1 MFQITFKILKWATPY
16 RSRMILGF
24 VMSFINSI
32 FIALPIFLAAQVFN
46 RVLSHKQIEMYE
58 IMSVLG
64 IMILLVLA
72 RFETAYLKNR
82 LQESIAY
89 EMSAKE
95 RLNIGDKLKNVRLG
109 YFEDHQTN
117 ELATV
122 VTTDLTFLENY
133 AMKMIDIVVNG
144 YILITVL
151 ILSLLVVSWEVSLLA
166 LVGVVLSLLCIHLLE
181 KKSHQNAPHYH
192 HVQNQLVEKVLEVV
206 RGIQVI
212 KSFSKENTS
221 LQSFN
226 KAVDESKRVN
236 SKIELQYIPFNLLH
250 LLSLK
255 IVSIVIVLIACLLYI
270 NQSIDLPTLIM
281 ISIFSFVLFE
291 SVENVNSAAHVLE
304 MIDMTLNDIE
314 EIKKA
319 PILDETGR
327 DIEIDNF
334 DIEFDHVSFSY
345 GEHRVINDV
354 SFKVGSQTSTAII
367 GPSGSGKSTLCNLL
381 LRFYDVDEGTIRI
394 GGVDIRDMTL
404 STLMSHISAVFQK
417 VYLFNDTI
425 ENNILY
431 GKPDA
436 TKEEVIA
443 AAKQACCHDFI
454 ISLSDGYQTMVNEK
468 GNNLS
473 GGEKQ
478 RISIARAIL
487 KDAPIIILDEATA
500 SIDPENE
507 HLIQSAIDELSKGKT
522 VITIAHK
529 IGTIKNANEI
539 IVLNEGEIIQKG
551 DHETLVNQVGTYQ
564 NFIQIKTQSEGWRL

>member
-64 IMILLVLA
+64 IMILLILA
-72 RFETAYLKNR
+72 RFVTAYLKNR

-166 LVGVVLSLLCIHLLE
+166 LIGVVLSLLCIHLLE

-255 IVSIVIVLIACLLYI
+255 IVSIVIVFIACLLYI

-281 ISIFSFVLFE
+281 ISIFSFVIFE

-314 EIKKA
+314 EIKNA

-354 SFKVGSQTSTAII
+354 SFKVGAQTSTAII

-454 ISLSDGYQTMVNEK
+454 MSLPDGYQTMVNEK

>member
-1 MFQITFKILKWATPY
+1 MFRITLKIIKWTAPY

-24 VMSFINSI
+24 VMSLINSI

-58 IMSVLG
+58 IMIVLG
-64 IMILLVLA
+64 LMILLVLA
-72 RFETAYLKNR
+72 RFVTAYLKNT

-89 EMSAKE
+89 EMSTRE
-95 RLNIGDKLKNVRLG
+95 RLNIGDKLKSVRLG

-117 ELATV
+117 ELTTI

-151 ILSLLVVSWEVSLLA
+151 ILSLLIVSWEVALLA
-166 LVGVVLSLLCIHLLE
+166 LIGVMLSLLSIHLLE
-181 KKSHQNAPHYH
+181 KKSHQNAPQHH
-192 HVQNQLVEKVLEVV
+192 HVQNELVEKVLEVV

-226 KAVDESKRVN
+226 RAVEESKRIN

-255 IVSIVIVLIACLLYI
+255 VISIVIVLVACLLFS
-270 NQSIDLPTLIM
+270 NQAIDLSTLIM
-281 ISIFSFVLFE
+281 ISIFSFVIFE
-291 SVENVNSAAHVLE
+291 SVENVNNAAHVLE
-304 MIDMTLNDIE
+304 IIDLTLNDIE
-314 EIKKA
+314 TIKKA
-319 PILDETGR
+319 PILDESGR
-327 DIEIDNF
+327 ELSIKHH
-334 DIEFDHVSFSY
+334 DIEFDHVSFAY
-345 GEHRVINDV
+345 GNHRVINDV
-354 SFKVGSQTSTAII
+354 SFKVGAGTSTAII
-367 GPSGSGKSTLCNLL
+367 GPSGSGKSTLCHLL
-381 LRFYDVDEGTIRI
+381 LRFYDLDEGAIRI

-431 GKPDA
+431 GKPGA
-436 TKEEVIA
+436 SKEEVIR

-454 ISLSDGYQTMVNEK
+454 MSLPDGYQTIVNEK

-500 SIDPENE
+500 SIDSENE

-539 IVLNEGEIIQKG
+539 IVLNEGEVIQKG
-551 DHETLVNQVGTYQ
+551 NHQTLVNQAGTYQ
-564 NFIQIKTQSEGWRL
+564 NFIKIKSQSEGWRL

>member
-1 MFQITFKILKWATPY
+1 MFQITFKILKWVTSY
-16 RSRMILGF
+16 KSRMILGF

-46 RVLSHKQIEMYE
+46 RVLTYKQIEMYE
-58 IMSVLG
+58 IMGVLG

-72 RFETAYLKNR
+72 RFVTAYLKNR

-89 EMSAKE
+89 EMSAEE

-166 LVGVVLSLLCIHLLE
+166 LIGVVLSLLSIHLLE

-192 HVQNQLVEKVLEVV
+192 HAQNQLVEKVLEVI

-212 KSFSKENTS
+212 KSFSKESTS

-226 KAVDESKRVN
+226 KAVDESKRIN

-255 IVSIVIVLIACLLYI
+255 VISIVIVLIACLLHI

-281 ISIFSFVLFE
+281 ISIFSFVIFE
-291 SVENVNSAAHVLE
+291 SVQNVNNAAHVLE
-304 MIDMTLNDIE
+304 MIDVTLNDIE

-319 PILDETGR
+319 PILDEKGQDTS
-327 DIEIDNF
+327 INQY
-334 DIEFDHVSFSY
+334 DIEFEHVSFSY
-345 GEHRVINDV
+345 GDHRVINDV
-354 SFKVGSQTSTAII
+354 NFKIGANTSTAII

-436 TKEEVIA
+436 SKEEVIE

-454 ISLSDGYQTMVNEK
+454 MSLPEGYQTMVNEK

-507 HLIQSAIDELSKGKT
+507 HLLQSAIDELSKGKT

-529 IGTIKNANEI
+529 IGTIKNAYEI
-539 IVLNEGEIIQKG
+539 IVLNDGEIIQKG
-551 DHETLVNQVGTYQ
+551 DHQTLVNQVGTYQ

>member
-24 VMSFINSI
+24 IMSFINSI

-72 RFETAYLKNR
+72 RFVTAYLKNR

-166 LVGVVLSLLCIHLLE
+166 LIGVVLSLLCIHLLE

-236 SKIELQYIPFNLLH
+236 TKIELQYIPFNLLH

-270 NQSIDLPTLIM
+270 NQSIDLPTLVM
-281 ISIFSFVLFE
+281 ISIFSFVIFE

-319 PILDETGR
+319 PILDESGK

-454 ISLSDGYQTMVNEK
+454 MSLPDGYQTMVNEK

>member
-1 MFQITFKILKWATPY
+1 MFQITFKILKWVTPY
-16 RSRMILGF
+16 KSRMILGF

-58 IMSVLG
+58 IMGVLG

-72 RFETAYLKNR
+72 RFVTAYLKNR

-89 EMSAKE
+89 EMSAEE
-95 RLNIGDKLKNVRLG
+95 RLNIGDKLKSVRLG

-144 YILITVL
+144 YILIIVL
-151 ILSLLVVSWEVSLLA
+151 ILSLLIVSWEVSLVA
-166 LVGVVLSLLCIHLLE
+166 LFGVVLSLLSIHLLE
-181 KKSHQNAPHYH
+181 KKSYQNAPHYH

-212 KSFSKENTS
+212 KSFSKESTS

-255 IVSIVIVLIACLLYI
+255 VISIVIVLIACLLHI

-281 ISIFSFVLFE
+281 ISIFSFVIFE
-291 SVENVNSAAHVLE
+291 SVENVNNAAHVLE
-304 MIDMTLNDIE
+304 MIDVTLNDIE

-319 PILDETGR
+319 PTLDEKGQ
-327 DIEIDNF
+327 DISINQY
-334 DIEFDHVSFSY
+334 DIEFEHVSFSY
-345 GEHRVINDV
+345 GDHRVINDV
-354 SFKVGSQTSTAII
+354 NFKIGSHTSTAII

-381 LRFYDVDEGTIRI
+381 LRFYDVNEGAIRI

-404 STLMSHISAVFQK
+404 NTLMSHISAVFQK

-436 TKEEVIA
+436 SKEEVIA

-454 ISLSDGYQTMVNEK
+454 MTLPEGYQTMVNEK

-522 VITIAHK
+522 VITIVHK
-529 IGTIKNANEI
+529 IGTIKNADEI

-551 DHETLVNQVGTYQ
+551 DHQTLVNQVGTYQ
-564 NFIQIKTQSEGWRL
+564 NFIQIKKQSEGWRL

>member
-72 RFETAYLKNR
+72 RFVTAYLKNR

-166 LVGVVLSLLCIHLLE
+166 LIGVVLSLLCIHLLE

-281 ISIFSFVLFE
+281 ISIFSFVIFE

-314 EIKKA
+314 EIKDA

-345 GEHRVINDV
+345 GDHRVINDV
-354 SFKVGSQTSTAII
+354 SFKVGAQTSTAII

-454 ISLSDGYQTMVNEK
+454 MSLLDGYQTMVNEK

>member
-72 RFETAYLKNR
+72 RFVTAYLKNR

-166 LVGVVLSLLCIHLLE
+166 LIGVVLSLLCIHLLE
-181 KKSHQNAPHYH
+181 KKSHQNARHYH

-281 ISIFSFVLFE
+281 ISIFSFVIFE

-314 EIKKA
+314 EIKDA

-334 DIEFDHVSFSY
+334 DIEFDYVSFSY
-345 GEHRVINDV
+345 GDHRVINDV
-354 SFKVGSQTSTAII
+354 SFKVGAQTSTAII

-381 LRFYDVDEGTIRI
+381 LRFYDVDEGTIRV

-443 AAKQACCHDFI
+443 ATKQACCHDFI
-454 ISLSDGYQTMVNEK
+454 MSLPDGYQTMVNEK

>member
-72 RFETAYLKNR
+72 RFVTAYLKNR

-270 NQSIDLPTLIM
+270 NQSIDLPTLVM
-281 ISIFSFVLFE
+281 ISIFSFVIFE

-319 PILDETGR
+319 PILDESGK

-354 SFKVGSQTSTAII
+354 SFKVGSHTSTAII

-454 ISLSDGYQTMVNEK
+454 MSLPDGYQTIVNEK

>member
-1 MFQITFKILKWATPY
+1 MFQITFKILKWVTPY
-16 RSRMILGF
+16 KSRMILGF

-58 IMSVLG
+58 IMGVLG

-72 RFETAYLKNR
+72 RFVTAYLKNR

-89 EMSAKE
+89 EMSAEE
-95 RLNIGDKLKNVRLG
+95 RLNIGDKLKSVRLG

-166 LVGVVLSLLCIHLLE
+166 LIGVVLSLLSIHLLE

-192 HVQNQLVEKVLEVV
+192 HVQNQLVEKVLEVI

-212 KSFSKENTS
+212 KSFSKESTS

-236 SKIELQYIPFNLLH
+236 SNIELQYIPFNLLH

-255 IVSIVIVLIACLLYI
+255 VISIVIVLIACLLHI

-281 ISIFSFVLFE
+281 ISIFSFVIFE
-291 SVENVNSAAHVLE
+291 SVENVNNAAHVLE
-304 MIDMTLNDIE
+304 MIDVTLNDIE

-319 PILDETGR
+319 PILDEKGQDTS
-327 DIEIDNF
+327 INQY
-334 DIEFDHVSFSY
+334 DIEFEHVSFSY
-345 GEHRVINDV
+345 GDHQVINDV
-354 SFKVGSQTSTAII
+354 NFKIGANTSTAII

-381 LRFYDVDEGTIRI
+381 LRFYDVDEGAIRI

-404 STLMSHISAVFQK
+404 NTLMSYISAVFQK

-436 TKEEVIA
+436 SKEEVIE

-454 ISLSDGYQTMVNEK
+454 MSLPEGYQTMVNEK

-529 IGTIKNANEI
+529 IGTIKNADEI

-551 DHETLVNQVGTYQ
+551 DHQTLVNQVGTYQ

>member
-72 RFETAYLKNR
+72 RFVTAYLKNR

-166 LVGVVLSLLCIHLLE
+166 LIGVVLSLLCIHLLE

-281 ISIFSFVLFE
+281 ISIFSFVIFE

-314 EIKKA
+314 EIKNA

-354 SFKVGSQTSTAII
+354 SFKVGAQTSTAII

-454 ISLSDGYQTMVNEK
+454 MSLPDGYQTMVNEK

>member
-1 MFQITFKILKWATPY
+1 MFQITFKILKWTAPY
-16 RSRMILGF
+16 RLRMILGF

-58 IMSVLG
+58 IMAVLG
-64 IMILLVLA
+64 IMILLVLG
-72 RFETAYLKNR
+72 RFVTAYLKNR

-95 RLNIGDKLKNVRLG
+95 RLNIGNKLKNVRLG
-109 YFEDHQTN
+109 YFENHQTN

-166 LVGVVLSLLCIHLLE
+166 LIGVVLSLLSIYLLE

-192 HVQNQLVEKVLEVV
+192 YVQNQLVEKVLEVI

-212 KSFSKENTS
+212 KSFAKENTS

-226 KAVDESKRVN
+226 KAVDDSKRVN
-236 SKIELQYIPFNLLH
+236 TKIELQYIPFNLLH
-250 LLSLK
+250 LLNLK
-255 IVSIVIVLIACLLYI
+255 VVSIVIVLIACLLYS
-270 NQSIDLPTLIM
+270 NQNIDLSTLIM
-281 ISIFSFVLFE
+281 ISIFSFVIFE
-291 SVENVNSAAHVLE
+291 SIENVNSAAHVLE

-314 EIKKA
+314 EIKEA
-319 PILDETGR
+319 PILDETGQ
-327 DIEIDNF
+327 DIAINSY

-345 GEHRVINDV
+345 VDKQVINDV
-354 SFKVGSQTSTAII
+354 SFNIGANTSTAII
-367 GPSGSGKSTLCNLL
+367 GHSGSGKSTLCHLL

-394 GGVDIRDMTL
+394 GGVDIKDMTL

-431 GKPDA
+431 GNPGA
-436 TKEEVIA
+436 SKEEVIA

-454 ISLSDGYQTMVNEK
+454 MSLPDGYETMVNEK

-529 IGTIKNANEI
+529 IGTIKNADDI

-551 DHETLVNQVGTYQ
+551 DHQTLVNQPGTYQ

>member
-72 RFETAYLKNR
+72 RFVTAYLKNR

-166 LVGVVLSLLCIHLLE
+166 LIGVVLSLLCIHLLE

-221 LQSFN
+221 LQNFN

-255 IVSIVIVLIACLLYI
+255 IVSIVIVFIACLLYI

-281 ISIFSFVLFE
+281 ISIFSFVIFE

-314 EIKKA
+314 EIKNA

-354 SFKVGSQTSTAII
+354 SFKVGAQTSTAII

-454 ISLSDGYQTMVNEK
+454 MSLPDGYQTMVNEK

>member
-1 MFQITFKILKWATPY
+1 M
-16 RSRMILGF
+16 
-24 VMSFINSI
+24 
-32 FIALPIFLAAQVFN
+32 FN

-72 RFETAYLKNR
+72 RFVTAYLKNR

-270 NQSIDLPTLIM
+270 NQSIDLPTLVM
-281 ISIFSFVLFE
+281 ISIFSFVIFE
-291 SVENVNSAAHVLE
+291 SVENVNSAKTRVR
-304 MIDMTLNDIE
+304 ND
-314 EIKKA
+314 
-319 PILDETGR
+319 
-327 DIEIDNF
+327 
-334 DIEFDHVSFSY
+334 
-345 GEHRVINDV
+345 
-354 SFKVGSQTSTAII
+354 
-367 GPSGSGKSTLCNLL
+367 
-381 LRFYDVDEGTIRI
+381 
-394 GGVDIRDMTL
+394 
-404 STLMSHISAVFQK
+404 
-417 VYLFNDTI
+417 
-425 ENNILY
+425 
-431 GKPDA
+431 
-436 TKEEVIA
+436 
-443 AAKQACCHDFI
+443 
-454 ISLSDGYQTMVNEK
+454 
-468 GNNLS
+468 
-473 GGEKQ
+473 
-478 RISIARAIL
+478 
-487 KDAPIIILDEATA
+487 
-500 SIDPENE
+500 
-507 HLIQSAIDELSKGKT
+507 
-522 VITIAHK
+522 
-529 IGTIKNANEI
+529 
-539 IVLNEGEIIQKG
+539 
-551 DHETLVNQVGTYQ
+551 
-564 NFIQIKTQSEGWRL
+564 

>member
-24 VMSFINSI
+24 IMSFINSI

-72 RFETAYLKNR
+72 RFVTAYLKNR

-166 LVGVVLSLLCIHLLE
+166 FIGVVLSLICIHLLE

-255 IVSIVIVLIACLLYI
+255 IVSIVIVFIACLLYI

-281 ISIFSFVLFE
+281 ISIFSFVIFE

-314 EIKKA
+314 EIKNA

-354 SFKVGSQTSTAII
+354 SFKVGAQTSTAIV

-381 LRFYDVDEGTIRI
+381 LRFYDVEEGTIRI

-454 ISLSDGYQTMVNEK
+454 MSLSDGYQTMVNEK

-551 DHETLVNQVGTYQ
+551 NHETLVNQVGTYQ

>member
-1 MFQITFKILKWATPY
+1 MFRITVKILKWAAPY
-16 RSRMILGF
+16 KTRMILGF
-24 VMSFINSI
+24 ILSFINSI

-46 RVLSHKQIEMYE
+46 RVLQDVPITMYD
-58 IMSVLG
+58 ILGVLG
-64 IMILLVLA
+64 LMVVLVLA
-72 RFETAYLKNR
+72 RFITAYMKNK

-109 YFEDHQTN
+109 YFDNN
-117 ELATV
+117 ESTALSTI
-122 VTTDLTFLENY
+122 VTTDLTFLETY
-133 AMKMIDIVVNG
+133 AMKMIDIVING

-151 ILSLLVVSWEVSLLA
+151 ILSLLFVSWEVSLLA
-166 LVGVVLSLLCIHLLE
+166 LIGVVLSLLSIALLE
-181 KKSHQNAPHYH
+181 KRSEKNAPDYH
-192 HVQNQLVEKVLEVV
+192 HVQSQLVEKVLEMI

-212 KSFSKENTS
+212 KAFSKENTS
-221 LQSFN
+221 LNSFN

-255 IVSIVIVLIACLLYI
+255 IVSVLIVLVACVLYL
-270 NQSIDLPTLIM
+270 NHNFDLATLIM
-281 ISIFSFVLFE
+281 IAIFSFVIFE

-304 MIDMTLNDIE
+304 MIDVTLNNIEDI
-314 EIKKA
+314 KNA
-319 PILDETGR
+319 PVLDEAGHAV
-327 DIEIDNF
+327 EIDHH
-334 DIEFDHVSFSY
+334 DITFERVDFSY
-345 GEHRVINDV
+345 GDQQVIRNV
-354 SFKVGSQTSTAII
+354 SFKVDAQTSTAII
-367 GPSGSGKSTLCNLL
+367 GPSGSGKSTLCHLL
-381 LRFYDVDEGTIRI
+381 LRFYDIDAGAIRI
-394 GGVDIRDMTL
+394 GGVDIKDMTL
-404 STLMSHISAVFQK
+404 SALMAHISAVFQK

-425 ENNILY
+425 ENNILF

-436 TKEEVIA
+436 TKEDVIR

-454 ISLSDGYQTMVNEK
+454 MALPDGYQTMVNEK

-473 GGEKQ
+473 GGERQ

-507 HLIQSAIDELSKGKT
+507 HLIQRAIDELSKGKT

-529 IGTIKNANEI
+529 IGTIKNADQI
-539 IVLNEGEIIQKG
+539 IVLNDGEVIQKG
-551 DHETLVNQVGTYQ
+551 DHQKLITEAGTYRD
-564 NFIQIKTQSEGWRL
+564 FIEIKAASEGWRL

>member
-72 RFETAYLKNR
+72 RFVTAYLKNR
-82 LQESIAY
+82 LQESIPY

-166 LVGVVLSLLCIHLLE
+166 LIGVVLSLLCIHLLE

-255 IVSIVIVLIACLLYI
+255 ILSIVIVFIACLLYI

-281 ISIFSFVLFE
+281 ISIFSFVIFE

-314 EIKKA
+314 EIKNA

-354 SFKVGSQTSTAII
+354 SFKVGAQTSTAII

-454 ISLSDGYQTMVNEK
+454 MSLPDGYQTMVNEK

-551 DHETLVNQVGTYQ
+551 DHETLVNQAGTYQ

>member
-72 RFETAYLKNR
+72 RFVTAYLKNR

-166 LVGVVLSLLCIHLLE
+166 LIGVVLSLLCIHLLE

-255 IVSIVIVLIACLLYI
+255 IVSIVIVFIACLLYI

-281 ISIFSFVLFE
+281 ISIFSFVIFE

-314 EIKKA
+314 EIKNA

-354 SFKVGSQTSTAII
+354 SFKVGAQTSTAII

-454 ISLSDGYQTMVNEK
+454 MSLSDGYQTMVNEK

>member
-32 FIALPIFLAAQVFN
+32 FIASPIFLAAQVFN

-72 RFETAYLKNR
+72 RFVTAYLKNR

-270 NQSIDLPTLIM
+270 NQSIDLPTLVM
-281 ISIFSFVLFE
+281 ISIFSFVIFE

-314 EIKKA
+314 EIKNA

-394 GGVDIRDMTL
+394 GGIDIRDMTL

-454 ISLSDGYQTMVNEK
+454 MSLPDGYQTMVNEK

-551 DHETLVNQVGTYQ
+551 DHETLVNQSGTYQ

>member
-1 MFQITFKILKWATPY
+1 MFHITFKILKWVSPY

-24 VMSFINSI
+24 VMSFVNSI

-46 RVLSHKQIEMYE
+46 RVLSYKKIEMYE
-58 IMSVLG
+58 IIGVLG
-64 IMILLVLA
+64 AMILLVLA
-72 RFETAYLKNR
+72 RFVTAYLKNR
-82 LQESIAY
+82 LQESITY
-89 EMSAKE
+89 EMGAKE

-122 VTTDLTFLENY
+122 VTTDLTFLETY
-133 AMKMIDIVVNG
+133 AMKMVDIVVNG
-144 YILITVL
+144 YILIAVL
-151 ILSLLVVSWEVSLLA
+151 IFSLLVVSWEVSLLA
-166 LVGVVLSLLCIHLLE
+166 FIGIVLSLLSIHLLE
-181 KKSHQNAPHYH
+181 KKSHQNAPYYHY
-192 HVQNQLVEKVLEVV
+192 VQNQLVEKVLEVV

-212 KSFSKENTS
+212 KSFSTENTS
-221 LQSFN
+221 LRSFN

-255 IVSIVIVLIACLLYI
+255 VVSIAIVLIASLLYI

-281 ISIFSFVLFE
+281 ISIFSFVIFE

-304 MIDMTLNDIE
+304 IIDTTLNDIE
-314 EIKKA
+314 EIKNA
-319 PILDETGR
+319 PILDEMGR
-327 DIEIDNF
+327 DIEIDNY

-345 GEHRVINDV
+345 GEKRVINDV
-354 SFKVGSQTSTAII
+354 SFKVGRHTSTAII

-381 LRFYDVDEGTIRI
+381 LRFYDVDEGTIRV

-431 GKPDA
+431 GKPGA
-436 TKEEVIA
+436 SKEEVIT
-443 AAKQACCHDFI
+443 AAKQACCHEFI
-454 ISLSDGYQTMVNEK
+454 MSLPDGYQTMVNEK

-507 HLIQSAIDELSKGKT
+507 NLIQSAIDELSKGKT

-539 IVLNEGEIIQKG
+539 IVLNEGKIIQKG
-551 DHETLVNQVGTYQ
+551 DHETLVNQSGTYQ
-564 NFIQIKTQSEGWRL
+564 KFIQIKTQSEGWRL

>member
-64 IMILLVLA
+64 IMVLLVLA
-72 RFETAYLKNR
+72 RFVTAYLKNR

-166 LVGVVLSLLCIHLLE
+166 LIGVVLSLLCIHLLE

-281 ISIFSFVLFE
+281 ISIFSFVIFE

-314 EIKKA
+314 EIKNA

-354 SFKVGSQTSTAII
+354 SFKVGAQTSTAII

-454 ISLSDGYQTMVNEK
+454 MSLPDGYQTMVNEK

>member
-72 RFETAYLKNR
+72 RFVTAYLKNR

-166 LVGVVLSLLCIHLLE
+166 LIGVVLSLLCIHLLE

-270 NQSIDLPTLIM
+270 NQSIYLPTLIM
-281 ISIFSFVLFE
+281 ISIFSFVIFE

-314 EIKKA
+314 EIKNA

-354 SFKVGSQTSTAII
+354 SFKVGAQTSTAII

-454 ISLSDGYQTMVNEK
+454 MSLPDGYQTMVNEK

>member
-24 VMSFINSI
+24 IMSFINSI

-72 RFETAYLKNR
+72 RFVTAYLKNR

-166 LVGVVLSLLCIHLLE
+166 LVGVVLSLLCIYLLE

-270 NQSIDLPTLIM
+270 NQSIDLPTLVM
-281 ISIFSFVLFE
+281 ISIFSFVIFE

-319 PILDETGR
+319 PILDESGK

-354 SFKVGSQTSTAII
+354 SFKVGSHTSTAII

-417 VYLFNDTI
+417 IYLFNDTI

-454 ISLSDGYQTMVNEK
+454 MSLPDGYQTMVNEK

>member
-1 MFQITFKILKWATPY
+1 MFQITFKILKWETPY

-72 RFETAYLKNR
+72 RFVTAYLKNR

-166 LVGVVLSLLCIHLLE
+166 LIGVVLSLLCIHLLE

-281 ISIFSFVLFE
+281 ISIFSFVIFE

-314 EIKKA
+314 EIKDA

-345 GEHRVINDV
+345 GDHRVINDV
-354 SFKVGSQTSTAII
+354 SFKVGAQTSTAII

-454 ISLSDGYQTMVNEK
+454 MSLPDGYQTMVNEK

-564 NFIQIKTQSEGWRL
+564 NFIQIKTQSEGRRL

>member
-16 RSRMILGF
+16 KSRMILGF

-32 FIALPIFLAAQVFN
+32 FIALPIYLAAQVFN
-46 RVLSHKQIEMYE
+46 RILSHKQIEMYE

-72 RFETAYLKNR
+72 RFVTAYLKNR

-133 AMKMIDIVVNG
+133 AMKMIDIVING

-226 KAVDESKRVN
+226 KAADESKRVN

-255 IVSIVIVLIACLLYI
+255 IVSIIIVFIACLLYI

-281 ISIFSFVLFE
+281 ISIFSFVIFE

-304 MIDMTLNDIE
+304 MIDMTLNDIK

-319 PILDETGR
+319 PVLDETGR

-345 GEHRVINDV
+345 REHKVINDV
-354 SFKVGSQTSTAII
+354 SFKVGSNTSTAII

-454 ISLSDGYQTMVNEK
+454 MSLPDGYQTMVNEK

-487 KDAPIIILDEATA
+487 KDAQIIILDEATA

-529 IGTIKNANEI
+529 IGTIKNANKI
-539 IVLNEGEIIQKG
+539 IVLSEGEIIQKG
-551 DHETLVNQVGTYQ
+551 DHETLVNQSGTYQ